1 MKHESVDAHKD
12 DRMKLFSL
20 FKMREPKVH
29 WPTAPHRKKFAV
41 FARLADPQKRNL
53 AAAFL
58 LLVSAAVALFS
69 LYGAKLRLERELQAA
84 RQEATVLRRQAEF
97 YRKCLQVRDEKI
109 EEMSKEQGKSFVEI
123 FVLKRMIARLSEQLD
138 EVDGIR

>member
-1 MKHESVDAHKD
+1 MKS
-12 DRMKLFSL
+12 FSP
-20 FKMREPKVH
+20 FKTREPQVH
-29 WPTAPHRKKFAV
+29 WPTAPHRKRFTV
-41 FARLADPQKRNL
+41 FAQLADPQKRNL

-58 LLVSAAVALFS
+58 LFVSAAVALLC
-69 LYGAKLRLERELQAA
+69 LYGARVRLERELHAA
-84 RQEATVLRRQAEF
+84 RQESAALRRQAEF

-109 EEMSKEQGKSFVEI
+109 AKMSKQQGKSFVEI